1 MSEYNDREPVLLH
14 IVMKGPDTIGII
26 GNYPIE
32 FVRIINNL
40 GGIISSW
47 IHRNEIVTGW
57 IMPKSR
63 RTELFS
69 QLGNLNR
76 NILSV

>member
-1 MSEYNDREPVLLH
+1 MSQYNDREPVLLH
-14 IVMKGPDTIGII
+14 IVTKDPDTIGII

-32 FVRIINNL
+32 FVIIINNL

-47 IHRNEIVTGW
+47 IHHNENVTGW
-57 IMPKSR
+57 LMSKNKRI
-63 RTELFS
+63 ELFS
-69 QLGNLNR
+69 QWGNLNR